1 MKTSNKILLALFVIS
16 LFFTAAIPVAVNY
29 SYSRKHFYN
38 VQNGESA
45 RMETHTFKPVQFI
58 SLKDVKNCL
67 VVPSDSLRLDIDNS
81 IADNTQFRMEGDTF
95 LLQQNLQPKQ
105 DSGSKSNIT
114 LYLPIIKRMKLLNSE
129 IQLKGSFNPRA
140 RALQGRSYE
149 IDLINS
155 QLASVKI
162 SEDRRLTEF
171 FNEISIT
178 GKGNSSVDLNTSLRI
193 TKLALVNVNHI
204 TLAQWGLHIS
214 ELSVMLSPTT
224 KVQIHNSNRDNSETE
239 IISENQ

>member
-16 LFFTAAIPVAVNY
+16 VLFTAAIPVAVNY
-29 SYSRKHFYN
+29 SYRHKHFYT
-38 VQNGESA
+38 VQKGESA
-45 RMETHTFKPVQFI
+45 HIQAHTFKPVQFI

-67 VVPSDSLRLDIDNS
+67 VVPSDSLRLDIDKS
-81 IADNTQFRMEGDTF
+81 IADNTQFRIEGDTF
-95 LLQQNLQPKQ
+95 LLQQNFHLKQ

-114 LYLPIIKRMKLLNSE
+114 LYLPIIKGMKLINSE
-129 IQLKGSFNPRA
+129 IQLTGSFNPRA
-140 RALQGRSYE
+140 RDLQGRSYQ

-162 SEDRRLTEF
+162 SEGRRLTEF

-178 GKGNSSVDLNTSLRI
+178 GKGSSSVDLNTSLRI
-193 TKLALVNVNHI
+193 KKLALINVNHI

-214 ELSVMLSPTT
+214 ELSVMLSPTN
-224 KVQIHNSNRDNSETE
+224 KVQIHNSNRENSETE
-239 IISENQ
+239 IISEN